1 MLAIFR
7 VEAGTTSGIGH
18 LMRCLALA
26 QALDENS
33 ADVEF
38 IMDQSS
44 RDLAL
49 TRRDWVGRIRVI
61 PDAVRTTSVEEI
73 PWIQEQL
80 SQSPTTPGQ
89 LTGQPNTLFILDG
102 YQFSSH
108 YREQLKSALKI
119 PLVLFDDCNDSGE
132 LHADLII
139 NAAPHAIELNYPA
152 TAPGAVLCLGPAN
165 QILRREFLYLPEVA
179 WSQKHSLTLVFGGSD
194 IANLTINTLRVL
206 QNMAWQAPV
215 RVLTGAAYHAEVELA
230 KVMHSC
236 EFAVQHIPNCQCIAE
251 VFCYSRLVVSAAGAS
266 QFELHACATP
276 SLLVTVADNQVGA
289 TRAAA
294 RQGWCQTLDLRD
306 GTAEQTG
313 QLSPAIAQL
322 GQLIQDIWQDESK
335 LQQMH
340 AAAQRSKP
348 PHCSEV
354 LLDALFAL
362 S

>member
-1 MLAIFR
+1 MLAVFR
-7 VEAGTTSGIGH
+7 VEAGTTSGVGH

-33 ADVEF
+33 ADVVF
-38 IMDQSS
+38 IMRQSS

-49 TRRDWVGRIRVI
+49 TRRDWVGRILVI
-61 PDAVRTTSVEEI
+61 PDAVCASSVDEI
-73 PWIQEQL
+73 PWIQGQL
-80 SQSPTTPGQ
+80 SQFPTTPAQ
-89 LTGQPNTLFILDG
+89 LTRQPNTIFILDG

-119 PLVLFDDCNDSGE
+119 PIVLFDDCNDSGE

-152 TAPGAVLCLGPAN
+152 TAPAAVLCLGSAN
-165 QILRREFLYLPEVA
+165 RILRREFLYLPDVA

-215 RVLTGAAYHAEVELA
+215 RVLTGAAYHSDVELA

-236 EFAVQHIPNCQCIAE
+236 EFAVQHISNCQCVAE
-251 VFCYSRLVVSAAGAS
+251 VFCYSKLVVSAAGSS

-276 SLLVTVADNQVGA
+276 SILVTVADNQVGA

-294 RQGWCQTLDLRD
+294 QQGWCQTLDMRD
-306 GTAEQTG
+306 GTVAEAG

-322 GQLIQDIWQDESK
+322 GQLIQDVWQDEPR
-335 LQQMH
+335 LRQMH
-340 AAAQRSKP
+340 TAAKRSKP
-348 PHCSEV
+348 PHSSEV

-362 S
+362 P